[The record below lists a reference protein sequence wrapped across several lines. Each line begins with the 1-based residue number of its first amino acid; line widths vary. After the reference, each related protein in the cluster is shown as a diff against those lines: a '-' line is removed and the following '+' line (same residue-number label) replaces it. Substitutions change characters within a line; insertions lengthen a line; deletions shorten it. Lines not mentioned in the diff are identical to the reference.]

1 MKLLN
6 TEVTPFTAA
15 AFPGVSADLIN
26 GKVVYFNGDEMQ
38 KGEYHLTLKNEQLKF
53 KSMGDAVE
61 PFEHNLDFQENDER
75 RVHYRALEI
84 DGQKFFS
91 LWMAPWGEAHGVLQS
106 LRAALHSLDQGHVQH
121 LRIEVTDAAIL
132 SGFVVSE
139 DDNAVQLVQIPTW
152 KTPKDQIVGRTTM
165 LIDDVL
171 TTGQDEIFFN
181 NLWLTFPK
189 LSAKYDVFWDAEN
202 NAIVLSSQA
211 TAGEDSK
218 SVGMGMVV
226 TLPAMEEVN
235 YNSPAMAKLGL
246 VKDAPELTQV
256 YSDETGR
263 SVQFIKEDLGNAVY
277 HSYVLGHGPSGL
289 ADQITLGSEAV
300 HNEQLVAVLKHRY
313 QTLQDAIPHEANVR
327 TLELL
332 DEIIVLQASRY
343 KQREEEGILGTT
355 SPGSAVTAS
364 NEDTHAKPEVSEDNC
379 TDCDDCSSPAE

>member
-6 TEVTPFTAA
+6 TEVTPFTAS

-26 GKVVYFNGDEMQ
+26 GKIVYFNGDEMQ
-38 KGEYHLTLKNEQLKF
+38 KGEYHLTLADDRLSF
-53 KSMGDAVE
+53 KSLGDQVE
-61 PFEHNLDFQENDER
+61 PFEHILRFTAGDER
-75 RVHYRALEI
+75 KVHYRAIEI

-106 LRAALHSLDQGHVQH
+106 LRAALHSLDQGAVQQ

-189 LSAKYDVFWDAEN
+189 LSGKYGVFWDAEH

-211 TAGEDSK
+211 IAGVDAK
-218 SVGMGMVV
+218 SVGMVV
-226 TLPAMEEVN
+226 TLSAMEEVN

-277 HSYVLGHGPSGL
+277 HSYVFGHGPSGL

-379 TDCDDCSSPAE
+379 ADCDGCSSSAE

>member
-91 LWMAPWGEAHGVLQS
+91 LWMAPWGEAHGALQS
-106 LRAALHSLDQGHVQH
+106 LRAALHSIDQGQVQVVC
-121 LRIEVTDAAIL
+121 IEVTDAAIL
-132 SGFVVSE
+132 SGYVVTE
-139 DDNAVQLVQIPTW
+139 DENAVQLVQLPTW
-152 KTPKDQIVGRTTM
+152 KTPSDQIVGRTPM
-165 LIDDVL
+165 LIDDLL
-171 TTGQDEIFFN
+171 TLGQDEIFLN
-181 NLWLTFPK
+181 NLWITFPK
-189 LSAKYDVFWDAEN
+189 LSGKYGVHWNAEKN
-202 NAIVLSSQA
+202 TIQVSSRA
-211 TAGEDSK
+211 MSGKDEA
-218 SVGMGMVV
+218 GMGMSFV
-226 TLPAMEEVN
+226 LPALEEVN
-235 YNSPAMAKLGL
+235 YNSPAMTKLGL

-277 HSYVLGHGPSGL
+277 HSYVFGHGPSGL

-364 NEDTHAKPEVSEDNC
+364 NEDTHAKPEVSEDNWA
-379 TDCDDCSSPAE
+379 DCDGCSGSPE

>member
-75 RVHYRALEI
+75 RIHYRAIEI
-84 DGQKFFS
+84 EGQKFFS
-91 LWMAPWGEAHGVLQS
+91 LWMAPWGEAHGALQS
-106 LRAALHSLDQGHVQH
+106 LRAALHSIDQGQVQVVC
-121 LRIEVTDAAIL
+121 IEVTDAAIL
-132 SGFVVSE
+132 SGYVVTE
-139 DDNAVQLVQIPTW
+139 DENAVQLVQLPTW
-152 KTPKDQIVGRTTM
+152 KTPSDQIVGRTPM
-165 LIDDVL
+165 LIDDLL
-171 TTGQDEIFFN
+171 TSGQDEIFLN
-181 NLWLTFPK
+181 NLWITFPK
-189 LSAKYDVFWDAEN
+189 LSGKYGVHWNAEKN
-202 NAIVLSSQA
+202 TIQVSSQA
-211 TAGEDSK
+211 MSGKDDA
-218 SVGMGMVV
+218 GMGMRFV
-226 TLPAMEEVN
+226 LPAMEEVN

-246 VKDAPELTQV
+246 VKDVPELTQV

-277 HSYVLGHGPSGL
+277 HSYVFGHGPSGL

-379 TDCDDCSSPAE
+379 TDCDGCSSSAE

>member
-106 LRAALHSLDQGHVQH
+106 LRAALHSLDQGHVQQ

-202 NAIVLSSQA
+202 NVIILSSQA
-211 TAGEDSK
+211 IAGEDSK
-218 SVGMGMVV
+218 SIGMVV

-246 VKDAPELTQV
+246 VKDVPELTQV

-379 TDCDDCSSPAE
+379 NDGDGCSSSAE

>member
-26 GKVVYFNGDEMQ
+26 GKVVYFNGEEMQ
-38 KGEYHLTLKNEQLKF
+38 KGEYHLTLTDTQLKF
-53 KSMGDAVE
+53 KSMSDAVA
-61 PFEHNLDFQENDER
+61 PFEHGLDFQENDER
-75 RVHYRALEI
+75 RIHYRAIEI
-84 DGQKFFS
+84 EGQKFFS

-106 LRAALHSLDQGHVQH
+106 LRAALHSLDQGAVQQV
-121 LRIEVTDAAIL
+121 RIEVTDAAIL
-132 SGFVVSE
+132 SGFVVTE
-139 DDNAVQLVQIPTW
+139 DDNAVRLVQIPTW

-189 LSAKYDVFWDAEN
+189 LSGKYDVFWDAEH

-211 TAGEDSK
+211 IAGVDAK
-218 SVGMGMVV
+218 SVGMVV
-226 TLPAMEEVN
+226 TLSAMEEVN

-277 HSYVLGHGPSGL
+277 HSYVFGHGPSGL

-313 QTLQDAIPHEANVR
+313 QTLQDAIPHGANVR

-379 TDCDDCSSPAE
+379 TDCDGCSSSAE

>member
-91 LWMAPWGEAHGVLQS
+91 LWMAPWGEAHGALQS
-106 LRAALHSLDQGHVQH
+106 LRAALHSIDQGHVQVVC
-121 LRIEVTDAAIL
+121 IEVTDAAIL
-132 SGFVVSE
+132 SGYVVTE
-139 DDNAVQLVQIPTW
+139 DENAVQLVQLPTW
-152 KTPKDQIVGRTTM
+152 KTPSDQIVGRTPM
-165 LIDDVL
+165 LIDDLL
-171 TTGQDEIFFN
+171 TLGQDEIFLN
-181 NLWLTFPK
+181 NLWITFPK
-189 LSAKYDVFWDAEN
+189 LSGKYGVHWNAEKN
-202 NAIVLSSQA
+202 TIQVSSQA
-211 TAGEDSK
+211 MSGKDEA
-218 SVGMGMVV
+218 GMGMSFV
-226 TLPAMEEVN
+226 LPALEEVN
-235 YNSPAMAKLGL
+235 YNSPAMTKLGL

-256 YSDETGR
+256 YIDETGR
-263 SVQFIKEDLGNAVY
+263 NVQFIKEDLGNAVY

-379 TDCDDCSSPAE
+379 TDCDGCSGSPE

>member
-91 LWMAPWGEAHGVLQS
+91 LWMAPWGEAHGALQS
-106 LRAALHSLDQGHVQH
+106 LRAALHSIDQGQVQVVC
-121 LRIEVTDAAIL
+121 IEVTDAAIL
-132 SGFVVSE
+132 SGYVVTE
-139 DDNAVQLVQIPTW
+139 DENAVQLVQLPTW
-152 KTPKDQIVGRTTM
+152 KTPSDQIVGRTPM
-165 LIDDVL
+165 LIDDLL
-171 TTGQDEIFFN
+171 TLGQDEIFLN
-181 NLWLTFPK
+181 NLWITFPK
-189 LSAKYDVFWDAEN
+189 LSGKYGVHWNAEKN
-202 NAIVLSSQA
+202 TIQVSSQVMSGKDEA
-211 TAGEDSK
+211 
-218 SVGMGMVV
+218 GMGMSFV
-226 TLPAMEEVN
+226 LPALEEVN

-256 YSDETGR
+256 YIDETGR
-263 SVQFIKEDLGNAVY
+263 NVQFIKEDLGNAVY

-379 TDCDDCSSPAE
+379 ADCDGCSGSPE

>member
-1 MKLLN
+1 MKLLY
-6 TEVTPFTAA
+6 TEVTPFTAS
-15 AFPGVSADLIN
+15 AFPGVSSYLIN
-26 GKVVYFNGDEMQ
+26 GEVVYFNGDEMQ
-38 KGEYHLTLKNEQLKF
+38 KGEYHLTLTNEQLKF

-106 LRAALHSLDQGHVQH
+106 LRAALHSLDQGHVQQLH
-121 LRIEVTDAAIL
+121 IEVTDAAIL

-189 LSAKYDVFWDAEN
+189 LSAKYGVFWDVEN
-202 NAIVLSSQA
+202 NVIILSSQA
-211 TAGEDSK
+211 TAGEDSE
-218 SVGMGMVV
+218 SVGMVV

-379 TDCDDCSSPAE
+379 ADWDGCDGSPE

>member
-15 AFPGVSADLIN
+15 AFPGVCADLIN
-26 GKVVYFNGDEMQ
+26 GKVVYFNGEEMQ
-38 KGEYHLTLKNEQLKF
+38 KGEYHLTLADDRLSF
-53 KSMGDAVE
+53 KSLGDQVE

-75 RVHYRALEI
+75 RVHYRAIEI
-84 DGQKFFS
+84 EGQKFFS

-106 LRAALHSLDQGHVQH
+106 LRAALHSLDQGHVQQ

-189 LSAKYDVFWDAEN
+189 LSGKYDVFWDAEH

-211 TAGEDSK
+211 IAGVDAK
-218 SVGMGMVV
+218 SVGMVV
-226 TLPAMEEVN
+226 TLSAMEEVN

-277 HSYVLGHGPSGL
+277 HSYVFGHGPSGL

-313 QTLQDAIPHEANVR
+313 QTLQDAIPHEANER

-379 TDCDDCSSPAE
+379 ADCDGCSGSPE

>member
-91 LWMAPWGEAHGVLQS
+91 LWMAPWGEAHGALQS
-106 LRAALHSLDQGHVQH
+106 LRAALHSIDQGQVQVVC
-121 LRIEVTDAAIL
+121 IEVTDAAIL
-132 SGFVVSE
+132 SGYVVTE
-139 DDNAVQLVQIPTW
+139 DENAVQLVQLPTW
-152 KTPKDQIVGRTTM
+152 KTPSDQIVGRTPM
-165 LIDDVL
+165 LIDDLL
-171 TTGQDEIFFN
+171 TLGQDEIFLN
-181 NLWLTFPK
+181 NLWITFPK
-189 LSAKYDVFWDAEN
+189 LSGKYGVHWNAEKN
-202 NAIVLSSQA
+202 TIQVSSQA
-211 TAGEDSK
+211 MSGKDEA
-218 SVGMGMVV
+218 GMGMSFV
-226 TLPAMEEVN
+226 LPALEEVN

-277 HSYVLGHGPSGL
+277 HSYVFGHGPSGL

-379 TDCDDCSSPAE
+379 TDCDGCSGSPE

>member
-38 KGEYHLTLKNEQLKF
+38 KGEYHLTLTNEQLKF

-75 RVHYRALEI
+75 RVHYRAIEI
-84 DGQKFFS
+84 EGQKFFS
-91 LWMAPWGEAHGVLQS
+91 LWMAPWGEAHGALQS
-106 LRAALHSLDQGHVQH
+106 LRAALHSIDQGHVQEVC
-121 LRIEVTDAAIL
+121 IEVTDAAIL
-132 SGFVVSE
+132 SGYVVTE
-139 DDNAVQLVQIPTW
+139 DENAVQLVQLPTW
-152 KTPKDQIVGRTTM
+152 KTPSDQIVGRTPV
-165 LIDDVL
+165 LIDDLL
-171 TTGQDEIFFN
+171 TLGQDEIFLN
-181 NLWLTFPK
+181 NLWITFPK
-189 LSAKYDVFWDAEN
+189 LSGKYGVHWNAEKN
-202 NAIVLSSQA
+202 TIQVSSQA
-211 TAGEDSK
+211 MSGKDEA
-218 SVGMGMVV
+218 GMGMSFV
-226 TLPAMEEVN
+226 LPALEEVN
-235 YNSPAMAKLGL
+235 YNSPAMTKLGL

-379 TDCDDCSSPAE
+379 NDCDGCSSSAE

>member
-91 LWMAPWGEAHGVLQS
+91 LWMAPWGEAHGALQS
-106 LRAALHSLDQGHVQH
+106 LRAALHSIDQGQVQVVC
-121 LRIEVTDAAIL
+121 IEVTDAAIL
-132 SGFVVSE
+132 SGYVVTE
-139 DDNAVQLVQIPTW
+139 DENAVQLVQLPTW
-152 KTPKDQIVGRTTM
+152 KTPSDQIVGRTPM
-165 LIDDVL
+165 LIDDLL
-171 TTGQDEIFFN
+171 TLGQDEIFLN
-181 NLWLTFPK
+181 NLWITFPK
-189 LSAKYDVFWDAEN
+189 LSGKYGVHWNAEKN
-202 NAIVLSSQA
+202 TIQVSSQVMSGKDEA
-211 TAGEDSK
+211 
-218 SVGMGMVV
+218 GMGMSFV
-226 TLPAMEEVN
+226 LPALEEVN
-235 YNSPAMAKLGL
+235 YNSPAMTKLGL
-246 VKDAPELTQV
+246 VKDEPELTQV

-263 SVQFIKEDLGNAVY
+263 NVQFIKEDLGNAVY

-379 TDCDDCSSPAE
+379 TDCDGCSGSPE

>member
-15 AFPGVSADLIN
+15 AFPGASADLIN
-26 GKVVYFNGDEMQ
+26 GKIVYFNGEEMQ
-38 KGEYHLTLKNEQLKF
+38 KGEYHLTLTDTQLKF
-53 KSMGDAVE
+53 KSMSDSVA
-61 PFEHNLDFQENDER
+61 PFEHGLDFQENDDR
-75 RVHYRALEI
+75 RIHYRAIEI

-106 LRAALHSLDQGHVQH
+106 LRAALHSLDQHAVQQV
-121 LRIEVTDAAIL
+121 RIEVTDAAIL
-132 SGFVVSE
+132 SGFVVTE
-139 DDNAVQLVQIPTW
+139 DENSVQLVQIPTW
-152 KTPKDQIVGRTTM
+152 KTPKDQIVGRAPM

-189 LSAKYDVFWDAEN
+189 LSGKYGVTWDVEHN
-202 NAIVLSSQA
+202 TIVLSSQA
-211 TAGEDSK
+211 MAGDNDK
-218 SVGMGMVV
+218 SVGMVV
-226 TLPAMEEVN
+226 TLSAMEEVN

-246 VKDAPELTQV
+246 TKEAPELTPV
-256 YSDETGR
+256 YNDETGR
-263 SVQFIKEDLGNAVY
+263 SVQFLKEDLGNAVY

-289 ADQITLGSEAV
+289 VDQITLGSEAI

-313 QTLQDAIPHEANVR
+313 QMLQDAIPHEANVR

-355 SPGSAVTAS
+355 SAGSTVAAHD
-364 NEDTHAKPEVSEDNC
+364 EDTHVKTEVAEDTCANC
-379 TDCDDCSSPAE
+379 DGCSSTAE

>member
-53 KSMGDAVE
+53 KSMGNAVE

-91 LWMAPWGEAHGVLQS
+91 LWMAPWGEAHGALQS
-106 LRAALHSLDQGHVQH
+106 LRAALHSIDQGQVQVVC
-121 LRIEVTDAAIL
+121 IEVTDAAIL
-132 SGFVVSE
+132 SGYVVTE
-139 DDNAVQLVQIPTW
+139 DENAVQLVQLPTW
-152 KTPKDQIVGRTTM
+152 KTPSDQIVGRTPM
-165 LIDDVL
+165 LIDDLL
-171 TTGQDEIFFN
+171 TLGQDEIFLN
-181 NLWLTFPK
+181 NLWITFPK
-189 LSAKYDVFWDAEN
+189 LSGKYGVHWNAEKN
-202 NAIVLSSQA
+202 TIQVSSQA
-211 TAGEDSK
+211 MSGKDDA
-218 SVGMGMVV
+218 GMGMRFV
-226 TLPAMEEVN
+226 LPALEEVN

-256 YSDETGR
+256 YIDETGR
-263 SVQFIKEDLGNAVY
+263 NVQFIKEDLGNAVY
-277 HSYVLGHGPSGL
+277 HSYVFGHGPSGL

-379 TDCDDCSSPAE
+379 TDCDGCSSSAE

>member
-6 TEVTPFTAA
+6 TEVTPFTAV

-26 GKVVYFNGDEMQ
+26 GKIVYFNGDEMQ
-38 KGEYHLTLKNEQLKF
+38 KGEYHLTLTDVQLKF
-53 KSMGDAVE
+53 KSMSDAVA
-61 PFEHNLDFQENDER
+61 PFEHGLDFQENDDR
-75 RVHYRALEI
+75 RIHYRAIEI

-106 LRAALHSLDQGHVQH
+106 LRAALHSLDQGAVQQV
-121 LRIEVTDAAIL
+121 RIEVTDAAIL
-132 SGFVVSE
+132 SGFVVTE
-139 DDNAVQLVQIPTW
+139 DHTSVQLVQIPTW
-152 KTPKDQIVGRTTM
+152 KTPKDQIVGRTPM

-189 LSAKYDVFWDAEN
+189 LSGKYGVFWDAEHN
-202 NAIVLSSQA
+202 VIVLSSQA
-211 TAGEDSK
+211 MAGDDAK
-218 SVGMGMVV
+218 SVGMIV
-226 TLPAMEEVN
+226 TLSAMEEVN

-263 SVQFIKEDLGNAVY
+263 NVQFLKEDLGNAVY

-300 HNEQLVAVLKHRY
+300 HNEQLIAVLKHRY

-343 KQREEEGILGTT
+343 KQREEEGILGTN
-355 SPGSAVTAS
+355 SAGSAVTTQD
-364 NEDTHAKPEVSEDNC
+364 EDTC
-379 TDCDDCSSPAE
+379 TDCDGCSSATE

>member
-6 TEVTPFTAA
+6 TEVTPFTAF

-26 GKVVYFNGDEMQ
+26 GKIVYFNGDEMQ
-38 KGEYHLTLKNEQLKF
+38 KGEYHLTLADDRLSF
-53 KSMGDAVE
+53 KSLGDQVE
-61 PFEHNLDFQENDER
+61 PFEHILRFTAGDER
-75 RVHYRALEI
+75 KVHYRAIEI
-84 DGQKFFS
+84 EGQKFFS

-106 LRAALHSLDQGHVQH
+106 LRAALHSLDQGTVQQ

-132 SGFVVSE
+132 SGFVVTE

-189 LSAKYDVFWDAEN
+189 LSGKYDVFWDAEH

-211 TAGEDSK
+211 IAGVDAK
-218 SVGMGMVV
+218 SVGMVV
-226 TLPAMEEVN
+226 TLSAMEEVN

-277 HSYVLGHGPSGL
+277 HSYVFGHGPSGL

-379 TDCDDCSSPAE
+379 ADCDGCSSSAE

>member
-26 GKVVYFNGDEMQ
+26 GKVVYFNGEEMQ
-38 KGEYHLTLKNEQLKF
+38 KGEYHLTLTDTQLKF
-53 KSMGDAVE
+53 KSMSDAVA
-61 PFEHNLDFQENDER
+61 PFEHGLDFQENDER
-75 RVHYRALEI
+75 RIHYRAIEI
-84 DGQKFFS
+84 EGQKFFS

-106 LRAALHSLDQGHVQH
+106 LRAALHSLDQGAVQQV
-121 LRIEVTDAAIL
+121 RIEVTDAAIL
-132 SGFVVSE
+132 SGFVVTE
-139 DDNAVQLVQIPTW
+139 DDNAVRLVQIPTW

-189 LSAKYDVFWDAEN
+189 LSGKYDVFWDAEH

-211 TAGEDSK
+211 IAGVDAK
-218 SVGMGMVV
+218 SVGMVV
-226 TLPAMEEVN
+226 TLSAMEEVN

-277 HSYVLGHGPSGL
+277 HSYVFGHGPSGL

-364 NEDTHAKPEVSEDNC
+364 NEDTHAKPEVSEDTC
-379 TDCDDCSSPAE
+379 TDCDGCSSSAE

>member
-26 GKVVYFNGDEMQ
+26 GKVVYFNGEEMQ
-38 KGEYHLTLKNEQLKF
+38 KGEYHITLADDRLSF
-53 KSMGDAVE
+53 KSLGDQVE
-61 PFEHNLDFQENDER
+61 PFENILRFTAGEER
-75 RVHYRALEI
+75 KVHYRAIEI

-106 LRAALHSLDQGHVQH
+106 FRAALHSLDQGQVQQV
-121 LRIEVTDAAIL
+121 RIEVTDAAIL
-132 SGFVVSE
+132 SGYVVTE

-152 KTPKDQIVGRTTM
+152 KTPKDQIVGRTSM

-189 LSAKYDVFWDAEN
+189 LSAKYGVFWDAEN
-202 NAIVLSSQA
+202 NAIILSKQEV
-211 TAGEDSK
+211 AGEDSK
-218 SVGMGMVV
+218 TVGMTVA
-226 TLPAMEEVN
+226 LPAMEEVN

-246 VKDAPELTQV
+246 VKEAPELTQV

-289 ADQITLGSEAV
+289 ADQITLGSEAI

-355 SPGSAVTAS
+355 SPGSAVTAN
-364 NEDTHAKPEVSEDNC
+364 NEDTHVKTEASEDNC
-379 TDCDDCSSPAE
+379 TDCDGCSSPAE

>member
-53 KSMGDAVE
+53 KSMGNAVE

-91 LWMAPWGEAHGVLQS
+91 LWMAPWGEAHGALQS
-106 LRAALHSLDQGHVQH
+106 LRAALHSIDQGQVQVVC
-121 LRIEVTDAAIL
+121 IEVTDAAIL
-132 SGFVVSE
+132 SGYVVTE
-139 DDNAVQLVQIPTW
+139 DENAVQLVQLPTW
-152 KTPKDQIVGRTTM
+152 KTPSDQIVGRTPM
-165 LIDDVL
+165 LIDDLL
-171 TTGQDEIFFN
+171 TLGQDEIFLN
-181 NLWLTFPK
+181 NLWITFPK
-189 LSAKYDVFWDAEN
+189 LSGKYGVHWNAEKN
-202 NAIVLSSQA
+202 TIQVSSQA
-211 TAGEDSK
+211 ISGKDEA
-218 SVGMGMVV
+218 GMGMSFV
-226 TLPAMEEVN
+226 LPAMEEVN

-263 SVQFIKEDLGNAVY
+263 NVQFIKEDLGNAVY
-277 HSYVLGHGPSGL
+277 HSYVFGHGPSGL

-379 TDCDDCSSPAE
+379 NDCDGCSSSAE

>member
-6 TEVTPFTAA
+6 TEVTPFTAS

-26 GKVVYFNGDEMQ
+26 GKIVYFNGDEMQ
-38 KGEYHLTLKNEQLKF
+38 KGEYHLTLADDRLSF
-53 KSMGDAVE
+53 KSLGDQVE
-61 PFEHNLDFQENDER
+61 PFEHILRFTAGDER
-75 RVHYRALEI
+75 KVHYRAIEI

-106 LRAALHSLDQGHVQH
+106 LRAALHSLDQGAVQQ

-132 SGFVVSE
+132 SGFVVTE
-139 DDNAVQLVQIPTW
+139 DYTTVQLVQIPTW
-152 KTPKDQIVGRTTM
+152 KTPKDQIVGRTPM

-189 LSAKYDVFWDAEN
+189 LSGKYGVFWDAEH

-211 TAGEDSK
+211 MAGGDAK
-218 SVGMGMVV
+218 SVGMVV
-226 TLPAMEEVN
+226 TLSAMEEVN

-263 SVQFIKEDLGNAVY
+263 NVQFLKEDLGNAVY

-355 SPGSAVTAS
+355 SPGSAVTAN
-364 NEDTHAKPEVSEDNC
+364 NEDTHVKTEVAEDTCANC
-379 TDCDDCSSPAE
+379 DGCSSSAE

>member
-91 LWMAPWGEAHGVLQS
+91 LWMAPWGEAHGALQS
-106 LRAALHSLDQGHVQH
+106 LRAALHSIDQGQVQVVC
-121 LRIEVTDAAIL
+121 IEVTDAAIL
-132 SGFVVSE
+132 SGYVVTE
-139 DDNAVQLVQIPTW
+139 DENAVQLVQLPTW
-152 KTPKDQIVGRTTM
+152 KTPSDQIVGRTPM
-165 LIDDVL
+165 LIDDLL
-171 TTGQDEIFFN
+171 TLGQDEIFLN
-181 NLWLTFPK
+181 NLWITFPK
-189 LSAKYDVFWDAEN
+189 LSGKYGVHWNAEKN
-202 NAIVLSSQA
+202 TIQVSSRA
-211 TAGEDSK
+211 MSGKDEA
-218 SVGMGMVV
+218 GMGMSFV
-226 TLPAMEEVN
+226 LPALEEVN
-235 YNSPAMAKLGL
+235 YNSPAMTKLGL

-379 TDCDDCSSPAE
+379 ADWEDCSGSPE

>member
-53 KSMGDAVE
+53 KSMGNAVE

-91 LWMAPWGEAHGVLQS
+91 LWMAPWGEAHGALQS
-106 LRAALHSLDQGHVQH
+106 LRAALHSIDQGQVQEVC
-121 LRIEVTDAAIL
+121 IEVTDAAIL
-132 SGFVVSE
+132 SGYVVTE
-139 DDNAVQLVQIPTW
+139 DENAVQLVQLPTW
-152 KTPKDQIVGRTTM
+152 KTPSDQIVGRTPM
-165 LIDDVL
+165 LIDDLL
-171 TTGQDEIFFN
+171 TLGQDEIFLN
-181 NLWLTFPK
+181 NLWITFPK
-189 LSAKYDVFWDAEN
+189 LSGKYGVHWNAEKN
-202 NAIVLSSQA
+202 TIQVSSQA
-211 TAGEDSK
+211 ISGKDEA
-218 SVGMGMVV
+218 GMGMSFV
-226 TLPAMEEVN
+226 LPAMEEVN

-364 NEDTHAKPEVSEDNC
+364 NEDTHAKPEGSEDNC
-379 TDCDDCSSPAE
+379 TDCDGCSGSPE

>member
-91 LWMAPWGEAHGVLQS
+91 LWMAPWGEAHGALQS
-106 LRAALHSLDQGHVQH
+106 LRAALHSIDQGQVQVVC
-121 LRIEVTDAAIL
+121 IEVTDAAIL
-132 SGFVVSE
+132 SGYVVTE
-139 DDNAVQLVQIPTW
+139 DENAVQLVQLPTW
-152 KTPKDQIVGRTTM
+152 KTPSDQIVGRTPM
-165 LIDDVL
+165 LIDDLL
-171 TTGQDEIFFN
+171 TLGQDEIFLN
-181 NLWLTFPK
+181 NLWITFPK
-189 LSAKYDVFWDAEN
+189 LSGKYGVHWNAEKN
-202 NAIVLSSQA
+202 TIQVSSQA
-211 TAGEDSK
+211 ISGKDEA
-218 SVGMGMVV
+218 GMGMSFV
-226 TLPAMEEVN
+226 LPALEEVN

-246 VKDAPELTQV
+246 VKDVPELTQV

-379 TDCDDCSSPAE
+379 NDCDGCSGSPE

>member
-26 GKVVYFNGDEMQ
+26 GKVVYFNGEEMQ
-38 KGEYHLTLKNEQLKF
+38 KGEYHLTLTDTQLKF
-53 KSMGDAVE
+53 KSMSDAVA
-61 PFEHNLDFQENDER
+61 PFEHGLDFQENDER
-75 RVHYRALEI
+75 RIHYRAIEI
-84 DGQKFFS
+84 EGQKFFS

-106 LRAALHSLDQGHVQH
+106 LRAALHSLDQGAVQQV
-121 LRIEVTDAAIL
+121 RIEVTDAAIL
-132 SGFVVSE
+132 SGFVVTE
-139 DDNAVQLVQIPTW
+139 DDNAVRLVQIPTW

-189 LSAKYDVFWDAEN
+189 LSGKYDVFWDAEH

-211 TAGEDSK
+211 IAGVDAK
-218 SVGMGMVV
+218 SVGMVV
-226 TLPAMEEVN
+226 TLSAMEEVN

-277 HSYVLGHGPSGL
+277 HSYVFGHGPSGL

-379 TDCDDCSSPAE
+379 TDCDGCSSSAE

>member
-38 KGEYHLTLKNEQLKF
+38 KGEYHLTMKNEQLKF

-91 LWMAPWGEAHGVLQS
+91 LWMAPWGEAHGALQS
-106 LRAALHSLDQGHVQH
+106 LRAALHSIDQGQVQEVC
-121 LRIEVTDAAIL
+121 IEVTDAAIL
-132 SGFVVSE
+132 SGYVVTE
-139 DDNAVQLVQIPTW
+139 DENAVQLVQLPTW
-152 KTPKDQIVGRTTM
+152 KTPSDQIVGRTPM
-165 LIDDVL
+165 LIDDLL
-171 TTGQDEIFFN
+171 TLGQDEIFLN
-181 NLWLTFPK
+181 NLWITFPK
-189 LSAKYDVFWDAEN
+189 LSGKYGVHWNAEKN
-202 NAIVLSSQA
+202 TIQVSSQA
-211 TAGEDSK
+211 ISGKDEA
-218 SVGMGMVV
+218 GMGMSFV
-226 TLPAMEEVN
+226 LPALEEVN
-235 YNSPAMAKLGL
+235 YNSPAMTKLGL

-364 NEDTHAKPEVSEDNC
+364 NEDTHAKPEVAEDNC
-379 TDCDDCSSPAE
+379 TDCDGCSGSPE

>member
-53 KSMGDAVE
+53 KSMSDAVE

-106 LRAALHSLDQGHVQH
+106 LRAALHSLDQGHVQQ

-189 LSAKYDVFWDAEN
+189 LSGKYDVFWDAEH

-211 TAGEDSK
+211 IAGVDAK
-218 SVGMGMVV
+218 SVGMVV
-226 TLPAMEEVN
+226 TLSAMEEVN

-277 HSYVLGHGPSGL
+277 HSYVFGHGPSGL

-379 TDCDDCSSPAE
+379 TDCDGCSSSAE